1 MRHFQEI
8 HMTLPATMKA
18 LVYGGPGQKTWE
30 GVGVIEDV
38 GNAVSNLA
46 NAAQEKAL
54 KAIIS
59 NE

>member
-1 MRHFQEI
+1 
-8 HMTLPATMKA
+8 MTLPATMKA